1 MSNPNVCIYRDD
13 DDVMTTAAAISACLS
28 YSSISLARFSSP
40 VVCVVLLLMKHVMW
54 LCLAF
59 HILNEEVMQV
69 VPHTRTNEEMFS
81 LLIHAGGVASYS

>member
-40 VVCVVLLLMKHVMW
+40 VVCVVYAVNEACHV
-54 LCLAF
+54 
-59 HILNEEVMQV
+59 VMPG
-69 VPHTRTNEEMFS
+69 VPHLERRGD
-81 LLIHAGGVASYS
+81 AGGSPHTHKRGDVLSPDSCRRSCLL